1 MKRWGHPFW
10 SLEHY
15 QATLKSLPAFKSC
28 QPCSLKL
35 LNLLRGIELL
45 RPDEVDHIDKLFAE
59 TMEDS
64 IDPPETRYDPRYG
77 LYPST
82 TEPILM
88 ALGPRDIEVA
98 VAASIG
104 SEVPA
109 EEIVDNKTV
118 RVDGEEQP
126 SKTPGDHKICQGCTT
141 TGHTLSGTHQLSA
154 I

>member
-1 MKRWGHPFW
+1 M
-10 SLEHY
+10 
-15 QATLKSLPAFKSC
+15 ATDYFFVYSYFLHHRQKATVNDNTTSTTPSTDVTADDTTRMQVDDEPIL
-28 QPCSLKL
+28 QI
-35 LNLLRGIELL
+35 NL

-88 ALGPRDIEVA
+88 ALGPGDIEVA

-126 SKTPGDHKICQGCTT
+126 SETPGDHKIC
-141 TGHTLSGTHQLSA
+141 
-154 I
+154 